1 MKKVQEVHI
10 QGTVM
15 IQQNDYRTPRERITG
30 ELLERVMED
39 ETESYGS
46 FVRTGTN
53 NASRS
58 TDGQVRSGKG
68 SYTRGNTYPSLAMVY
83 SPFQEFENL
92 YEPEEALTRGSL
104 FVDLDLP
111 FEAYCCGGRKG
122 GKR

>member
-1 MKKVQEVHI
+1 
-10 QGTVM
+10 M
-15 IQQNDYRTPRERITG
+15 IQQNDYRTPRDRISG
-30 ELLERVMED
+30 EFLQRILAED
-39 ETESYGS
+39 EREDYGT
-46 FVRTGTN
+46 FTRTPVNTV
-53 NASRS
+53 SR
-58 TDGQVRSGKG
+58 GAGSGDRGDKG

-111 FEAYCCGGRKG
+111 FEAYTCCGKRG

>member
-1 MKKVQEVHI
+1 M
-10 QGTVM
+10 M
-15 IQQNDYRTPRERITG
+15 QQNDYRTPRDRISGEFLQRIMEEETVDYETYMRTPTHTG
-30 ELLERVMED
+30 A
-39 ETESYGS
+39 
-46 FVRTGTN
+46 RT
-53 NASRS
+53 A
-58 TDGQVRSGKG
+58 DGQNRGAKG

-111 FEAYCCGGRKG
+111 FEAYTCCGKRG